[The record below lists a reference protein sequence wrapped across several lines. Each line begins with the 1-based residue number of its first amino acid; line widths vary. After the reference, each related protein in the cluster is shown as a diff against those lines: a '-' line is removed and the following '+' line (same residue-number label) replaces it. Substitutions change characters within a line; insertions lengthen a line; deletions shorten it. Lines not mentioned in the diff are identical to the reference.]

1 MSVVYYCQ
9 RPIKEEEEDE
19 YYEADEEVE
28 IPRTVLNRQVAKRR
42 QFTLYE
48 KMAAVQQIQQIL
60 SQRYEYSGCLQNC
73 QSSPQAVPHLG
84 KDTKS

>member
-9 RPIKEEEEDE
+9 RPVKEEEEHED
-19 YYEADEEVE
+19 YEADEEAE
-28 IPRTVLNRQVAKRR
+28 IPRTVLYRQVAKRR

-60 SQRYEYSGCLQNC
+60 
-73 QSSPQAVPHLG
+73 
-84 KDTKS
+84 KSVI